1 MNKKYLGINQPIPLS
16 VLEFALHTI
25 LNGESLDKSKLDS
38 RLKEYISGENRRNK
52 ANSHI
57 NLIQSN
63 NRNLLQEI
71 RKKID
76 GDRFLR
82 LQESDR
88 KIIVICLLANTFPV
102 FYETMKVLAMV
113 YKVQQLIN
121 FDSLLL
127 KLSATYG
134 SNRGIYN
141 AVNAVLPMLVDIGL
155 IKRVKPAIFE
165 KGDQFKTQIPF
176 LGEICVYTDITL
188 STSKTILLDDI
199 HHRPWYDFFDFTVNP
214 DNKFELLKL
223 SELRQGYGYL
233 EARII

>member
-25 LNGESLDKSKLDS
+25 LNGECLDKSKLDS

-52 ANSHI
+52 AISHI
-57 NLIQSN
+57 NLIQTN
-63 NRNLLQEI
+63 NQYLLQEI
-71 RKKID
+71 RKRID

-121 FDSLLL
+121 SESLLL
-127 KLSATYG
+127 KLSAIYG

-176 LGEICVYTDITL
+176 LGESCVYTDITL
-188 STSKTILLDDI
+188 STSKTILLDHI
-199 HHRPWYDFFDFTVNP
+199 HHRSWYYFFDFTLNP
-214 DNKFELLKL
+214 
-223 SELRQGYGYL
+223 
-233 EARII
+233 